1 MRYKAIFSIMGIICS
16 LAVFAM
22 EGCSGYIPKT
32 APLNE
37 SSGVIY
43 QVSEQQALDLVHWAM
58 RQALP
63 DEKIYKLGQPR
74 VGLFVHEI
82 VRPGDLR
89 WARFKETTYIYEVE
103 LRLSQGIGP
112 NGDRVTG
119 YTYALNGNGDL
130 ETGPDNLAAIERFLK
145 QAFEQTGRAATVTAV
160 SDFKPGPPK
169 ISSPAPPA
177 SAAGPASQKPAA
189 PVMAPAPVPEKP
201 AVKGPEPVP
210 SGDVFEKLKKLK
222 ELNDQG
228 IITDKEF
235 EAKKKELLDRI

>member
-22 EGCSGYIPKT
+22 AGCSGYIPKT
-32 APLNE
+32 DPLSE

-160 SDFKPGPPK
+160 SDLKPGPP
-169 ISSPAPPA
+169 IITS
-177 SAAGPASQKPAA
+177 PAA
-189 PVMAPAPVPEKP
+189 PVMAPTPVPETP

>member
-1 MRYKAIFSIMGIICS
+1 MRDKAIFSIMGIICG
-16 LAVFAM
+16 LAVFAIA
-22 EGCSGYIPKT
+22 GCSGYIPKT
-32 APLNE
+32 APLSE

-43 QVSEQQALDLVHWAM
+43 QVNEQQALDLVHWAM

-160 SDFKPGPPK
+160 SDLKPGPP
-169 ISSPAPPA
+169 IITS
-177 SAAGPASQKPAA
+177 PAA
-189 PVMAPAPVPEKP
+189 PVMAPTPVPEKP
-201 AVKGPEPVP
+201 AVGEPEPAP
-210 SGDVFEKLKKLK
+210 AGDVFEKLKKLK